1 LKLVDETPGT
11 AALFLRLTPDGVK
24 AYVSSRFKDVPRVRS
39 PEAEKRA
46 G

>member
-1 LKLVDETPGT
+1 LKLVDETPGA

-24 AYVSSRFKDVPRVRS
+24 TYESSRFQDVPKVRS